1 MCGVLLMAIIENNGG
16 EQMIYVPDLTV
27 KNALEFSG
35 KMKDYPLEEGEVFD
49 FSKVHNCDPFP
60 MLVVSSSIR
69 QMRNKSDVRKC
80 KATNCD
86 NSYAEHMRFYT
97 AMGIKHGK
105 GFDENYGNQR
115 YLPITKLDIKALR
128 EQGVANLERIQEV
141 IVSKSNLMANVLSQ
155 GNASYKK
162 WLSYALTEIM
172 RNIPEHSNAK
182 EIWYCAQ
189 YWPSFDLVELAIL
202 DEGIG
207 IKDSL
212 LSNMAYE
219 SLVRTDKD
227 ALEYA
232 LKPGISRT
240 FVPGRNNNSTDE
252 WANSGYGL
260 YMVSRTCA
268 ALGGSF
274 IVLSGNA
281 ALKVDEDGVK
291 EYPENCHLQGTAIQ
305 IRVRLSQMAKYEEVV
320 QKILSDGEKEAGEDK
335 KTIKSASKSTKRIL
349 GY

>member
-1 MCGVLLMAIIENNGG
+1 
-16 EQMIYVPDLTV
+16 MIYVPDLTV
-27 KNALEFSG
+27 KNALKFSEE
-35 KMKDYPLEEGEVFD
+35 MNNYPLEEGEVFD

-69 QMRNKSDVRKC
+69 QMRNKPDVQSC
-80 KATNCD
+80 KAINCD
-86 NSYAEHMRFYT
+86 NGYAEHMRFYT
-97 AMGIKHGK
+97 AMGIQQGK
-105 GFDENYGNQR
+105 GFDENYGNQK
-115 YLPITKLDIKALR
+115 YLPITKLNIKELR
-128 EQGVANLERIQEV
+128 EQGIANLERIQEV
-141 IVSKSNLMANVLSQ
+141 IVGKSNLMANVLSQ
-155 GNASYKK
+155 GNISYKK

-207 IKDSL
+207 IKASL

-219 SLVRTDKD
+219 GLVRTDKD
-227 ALEYA
+227 ALRYA

-240 FVPGRNNNSTDE
+240 FIPGKNNTSTDE

-274 IVLSGNA
+274 IILSGDA
-281 ALKVDEDGVK
+281 ALKVDEYGIK
-291 EYPENCHLQGTAIQ
+291 EYPENCHFQGTAIQ

-320 QKILSDGEKEAGEDK
+320 QKILSDGEEDAGENK